1 MDIGVPTSFIVSGF
15 TLAVAAGLLLLS
27 WSQHRQTTA
36 LALWGAAFA
45 MGAVAALLIA
55 ERNRIPDIWSIVLAN
70 AVLAGAYG
78 MMWNGARRFEGRS
91 PSVVAGMAGLVAWL
105 MACALPI
112 FYATPTARAVLMT
125 SIGMAYTLLTVH
137 EFWRARSV
145 GLMSRWPV
153 IVLLTLHAAALPT
166 RIPLVSSLTGTE
178 PAQTNLLTFVL
189 FETVLLSMAG
199 AYLFVSLVKE
209 SIASTYQ
216 KAASVDPL
224 TGVANRRAFLQQ
236 GGDVVQHASI
246 ERRPVALLLFDLD
259 RFKTINDA
267 HGHAAG
273 DLVLMD
279 FCAIATAQLRPT
291 DLFARLGGE
300 EFACLLPDTTI
311 ANAIAIGERIRRA
324 FAAAVYD
331 AGGTP
336 FAATVS
342 IGLASVAAEQCDLS
356 SLLVSADRALYR
368 AKSEGRDRMIAGE
381 NYGFGSGEPIAQS
394 RSKAPLGLG

>member
-15 TLAVAAGLLLLS
+15 TLAVAGGLLLLS
-27 WSQHRQTTA
+27 WFQHRQTTA

-45 MGAVAALLIA
+45 MGAVAAILIA
-55 ERNRIPDIWSIVLAN
+55 ERNKIPDIWSILLAN
-70 AVLAGAYG
+70 AVLAAAYG
-78 MMWNGARRFEGRS
+78 MMWNGARRFEGRP

-105 MACALPI
+105 TACAVPL

-125 SIGMAYTLLTVH
+125 SIGIAYTLLTAH
-137 EFWRARSV
+137 EFWRTRSV

-153 IVLLTLHAAALPT
+153 IILLTLHAATLPA

-178 PAQTNLLTFVL
+178 PAHSNLLTFVL
-189 FETVLLSMAG
+189 FETMLLGMAG

-209 SIASTYQ
+209 SVASIYRRD
-216 KAASVDPL
+216 ASVDPL

-236 GGDVVQHASI
+236 GGDVVQQASI

-273 DLVLMD
+273 DLVLID

-324 FAAAVYD
+324 FAAAVHD
-331 AGGTP
+331 AGGTA
-336 FAATVS
+336 FGATVS
-342 IGLASVAAEQCDLS
+342 IGLASMAAERCDLS

-368 AKSEGRDRMIAGE
+368 AKAEGRDRMIAGE
-381 NYGFGSGEPIAQS
+381 NYGFGSAEPTA
-394 RSKAPLGLG
+394 RRAHRGPVA